1 MLILLSLLAADVP
14 IDANATIKLADQH
27 IIPADEPAAPRRSRY
42 RLDPNVAGPADG
54 KDDALAI
61 TGADC
66 ERIGNLYCTTK
77 PRTIYSSA
85 Y

>member
-1 MLILLSLLAADVP
+1 MLILLSLLAADPETMMKV
-14 IDANATIKLADQH
+14 ADDRQAMLREAVAK
-27 IIPADEPAAPRRSRY
+27 PVNTRY
-42 RLDPNVAGPADG
+42 RLDPRVTVPPDG

-77 PRTIYSSA
+77 PRMLYSVA